1 MDIISYKPPKI
12 SKYTYNDITIFM
24 KKNYKKLYK
33 DLYFKI
39 LKDLYKY
46 KKDV

>member
-1 MDIISYKPPKI
+1 MEIVSYTPPKI
-12 SKYTYNDITIFM
+12 SKNTYNDITNFM
-24 KKNYKKLYK
+24 NNNYKKLYNNI
-33 DLYFKI
+33 YFKI